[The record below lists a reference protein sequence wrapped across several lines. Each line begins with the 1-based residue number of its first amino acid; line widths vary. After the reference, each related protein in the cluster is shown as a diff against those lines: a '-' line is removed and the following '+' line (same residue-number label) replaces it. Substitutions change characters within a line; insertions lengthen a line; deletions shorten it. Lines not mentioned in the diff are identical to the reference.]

1 MKLSDEL
8 WMANKLK
15 ECGVDIFDGD
25 TIPAQRL
32 QRVRQ
37 TILANGMAEQKCG
50 SRNKVP
56 VSFSEAFQTLYGEPL

>member
-8 WMANKLK
+8 WMAAKLK

-25 TIPAQRL
+25 TVPDQRL

-37 TILANGMAEQKCG
+37 TILAKGLSEARCG

-56 VSFSEAFQTLYGEPL
+56 VSFAEAFQSLYGEPL